1 MLEMTTRLLACFAL
15 TLTTACASKE
25 GDGSKPA
32 AKVTISSVQ
41 MINDCPDEENAA
53 PAAAAS
59 MERSADVGPGDS
71 FEQPCTQSAM
81 QLAVDSDVEGPFVVD
96 AVRLLSPE
104 GKPLATLQPRRP
116 SKWVDGAYKPWDERV
131 AKDTDLKASYKLS
144 IPEWHEVDE
153 KLGGGSSVGKMF
165 LLEVDVSVNGQKQ
178 TIRSS
183 SFPREEDHVIVT

>member
-1 MLEMTTRLLACFAL
+1 MTTRLLACFAL

-41 MINDCPDEENAA
+41 MINDCPDKEDAA
-53 PAAAAS
+53 PAAAEAA
-59 MERSADVGPGDS
+59 MQTQGDS
-71 FEQPCTQSAM
+71 ERGSGGFEQPCTQSAM
-81 QLAVDSDVEGPFVVD
+81 QLAIDSDVEGPFVVD
-96 AVRLLSPE
+96 AVRLLGAD
-104 GKPLATLQPRRP
+104 GKPVATLQPRRP

-144 IPEWHEVDE
+144 IPAWHEVDE

-165 LLEVDVSVNGQKQ
+165 LLEIDVSVNGQKQ

-183 SFPREEDHVIVT
+183 SFPREEDHVVVT